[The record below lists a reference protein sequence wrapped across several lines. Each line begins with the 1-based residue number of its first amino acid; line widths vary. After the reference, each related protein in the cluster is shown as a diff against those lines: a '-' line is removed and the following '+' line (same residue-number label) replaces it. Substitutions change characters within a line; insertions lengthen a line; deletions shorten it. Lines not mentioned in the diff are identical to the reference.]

1 MDKKTILAIILS
13 MVVIFVYNLY
23 FVPKHIPKKAMAP
36 SQKEA
41 VIAEQK
47 APLEPAA
54 AGNPA
59 ITSAPA
65 PAPLKIQGE
74 AMEAGQDIRI
84 ETPLYIAVF
93 TPKGG
98 TLKSFRLKNYKQSIK
113 KDAPMIEM
121 VHVEEGMPSPLTVT
135 FPESSFD
142 IPGDL
147 VFDTSQKDM
156 NLNMSD
162 QGRTLVFSRTFPDKI
177 RVDKIFTLYP
187 GKYSLDLDVKVFNL
201 SNQTVNENAGLAWY
215 QYVDPK
221 MESDRY
227 GHDGPVV
234 YAAKNID
241 RQDVKKLDA
250 LRTIGPDITWG
261 GFETKYFLAA
271 MIPQNPSLT
280 SLYMSKDERNLV
292 SVGLKG
298 PKNLIPQGE
307 PASFRYT
314 IFLGPKDYNILKS
327 QGLGL
332 ENAID
337 FGSWLKWLAMP
348 LLLILK
354 FLYQYVH
361 NYGVAI
367 IILTTMIKVV
377 FWPLGNKSYKSMKE
391 LQKLQPKLK
400 ELQEKYKDDKARL
413 SQETMAMYK
422 SHKINPLG
430 GCLPILIQIPVFF
443 GLYKALLY
451 AIELRH
457 SPFIWWIQDLSSK
470 DPYYITPIIMG
481 ATMFLQQKMTP
492 PAGDPM
498 QQKIML
504 WMPIIFTFLFVNFPS
519 GLVIYWLFNNIISIG
534 QQYYINK
541 RPA

>member
-1 MDKKTILAIILS
+1 MDKKTILAIMLS
-13 MVVIFVYNLY
+13 MVVIFIYNLY

-36 SQKEA
+36 SQNEA
-41 VIAEQK
+41 IIAEK
-47 APLEPAA
+47 KSPPEPART
-54 AGNPA
+54 GNPA
-59 ITSAPA
+59 ITSAPV

-74 AMEAGQDIRI
+74 TMAARQDIRI

-93 TPKGG
+93 TPQGG
-98 TLKSFRLKNYKQSIK
+98 TLKSFRLKQYKQSIK
-113 KDAPMIEM
+113 KDAPVIEM

-147 VFDTSQKDM
+147 VFDVNQKDM
-156 NLNMSD
+156 NLIMSD
-162 QGRTLVFSRTFPDKI
+162 QGRPLVFSRTFPDKI
-177 RVDKIFTLYP
+177 RVDKIFTFYP
-187 GKYSLDLDVKVFNL
+187 DKYSFDLDVKVFNL
-201 SNQTVNENAGLAWY
+201 SNQPVNENAGLAWY
-215 QYVDPK
+215 QYLDPK
-221 MESDRY
+221 IESDRY

-234 YAAKNID
+234 YAAKNIE

-280 SLYMSKDERNLV
+280 SLSMSRDERNLV

-361 NYGVAI
+361 NYGIAI

-377 FWPLGNKSYKSMKE
+377 FWPLGNKSYKSMKG

-400 ELQEKYKDDKARL
+400 ELQEKYKDDRAKL

-443 GLYKALLY
+443 GLYRALLY

-457 SPFIWWIQDLSSK
+457 
-470 DPYYITPIIMG
+470 
-481 ATMFLQQKMTP
+481 
-492 PAGDPM
+492 
-498 QQKIML
+498 
-504 WMPIIFTFLFVNFPS
+504 
-519 GLVIYWLFNNIISIG
+519 
-534 QQYYINK
+534 
-541 RPA
+541 